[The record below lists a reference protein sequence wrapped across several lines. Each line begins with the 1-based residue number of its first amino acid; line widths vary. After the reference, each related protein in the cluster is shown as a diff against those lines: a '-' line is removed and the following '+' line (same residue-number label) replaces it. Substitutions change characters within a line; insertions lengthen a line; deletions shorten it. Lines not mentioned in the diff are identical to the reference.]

1 MQHIELKKNLGT
13 TLPALALPW
22 RFDLSCTGG
31 RAYSH
36 SHPPP
41 SSGEHRALTKCC
53 TPRFQA
59 GGEARPQ
66 FNETWLWFSLS
77 IHGSGN
83 FPLKLYITAFFFL
96 VSKLIIVFELASS
109 RNLQN
114 SCVLGRKKKRKE
126 KMQTVKSYKAS
137 TAKSFWI
144 PIQLEYSSLGND
156 GSKPQTSEG
165 MFSNPK
171 QKSPGLCS
179 STAQACSSPS
189 IYRPGAH
196 ITTIADCALQLFCIS
211 RRAGKNRLHFDLAL
225 FLEQKQQQKKA
236 IRKDS
241 IFWNHKGACSQSHS
255 YTRRGGLPAHVQL
268 FTGIIN
274 PGCSQYLF

>member
-1 MQHIELKKNLGT
+1 MCLNW
-13 TLPALALPW
+13 LPLETCKITVCW
-22 RFDLSCTGG
+22 GG
-31 RAYSH
+31 R
-36 SHPPP
+36 
-41 SSGEHRALTKCC
+41 E
-53 TPRFQA
+53 
-59 GGEARPQ
+59 
-66 FNETWLWFSLS
+66 
-77 IHGSGN
+77 
-83 FPLKLYITAFFFL
+83 
-96 VSKLIIVFELASS
+96 
-109 RNLQN
+109 
-114 SCVLGRKKKRKE
+114 KRKE

-137 TAKSFWI
+137 TANSFWI

-156 GSKPQTSEG
+156 GSKPQTSRG

-225 FLEQKQQQKKA
+225 FWSKNNNKKRPLGRTQYFGITRVHA
-236 IRKDS
+236 PK
-241 IFWNHKGACSQSHS
+241 ATA
-255 YTRRGGLPAHVQL
+255 YTRRGELPAHVQL

-274 PGCSQYLF
+274 LGCSQYLF